1 MIYDISEQSI
11 TNCYDT
17 FTRELNSLHNNN
29 NKAEPDDKIQ
39 RELQRKIAVINTILN
54 NLNKFK
60 TLIKIK

>member
-29 NKAEPDDKIQ
+29 NKVEPDDKAQ
-39 RELQRKIAVINTILN
+39 KELQRKIAVINTILN